1 MDDLNT
7 CEDEGYLAPVQIAAL
22 KAEGTSLMRQLN
34 GYLRYLREKKT
45 GNALGLRETS
55 IKYVAPNED
64 TWFSDLDI

>member
-1 MDDLNT
+1 
-7 CEDEGYLAPVQIAAL
+7 
-22 KAEGTSLMRQLN
+22 MRQLN

-64 TWFSDLDI
+64 FWFSDLDI